1 MKRFSKKQKQ
11 RIKSTLIY
19 ALDIL
24 ANDFSAN
31 EDDTQEIKDK
41 EVEMLRDI
49 ELTEQWIWKVLK
61 DIDL

>member
-11 RIKSTLIY
+11 RIKSTIIY

-24 ANDFSAN
+24 AQDFSAN
-31 EDDTQEIKDK
+31 ENDTQEIKDK
-41 EVEMLRDI
+41 EADILRDI

-61 DIDL
+61 EVDL